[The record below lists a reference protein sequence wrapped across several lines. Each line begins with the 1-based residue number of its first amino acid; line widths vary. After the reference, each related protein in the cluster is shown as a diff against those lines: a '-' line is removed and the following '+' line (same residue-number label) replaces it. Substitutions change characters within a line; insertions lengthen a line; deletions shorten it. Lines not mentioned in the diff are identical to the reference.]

1 MNETENKY
9 IVLQRPKLKVFL
21 NAGEEPWIAPVGHE
35 NFAFG
40 EPEEAILIS
49 LIFDTCTIAIVQE
62 ITDLLTT
69 RWGKEISPVHI
80 DHFIEYFKQN
90 HVAQKLENCSFQ
102 DTTLLGNE
110 LDGCSIPFK
119 EFTCDIPITS
129 EKMLIDKIQSN
140 PRNAFPMCQSFFR
153 SYMRERYMPSEQE
166 RDVWYYADN
175 FALNFMSMHGLIC
188 PATDYTYQSEERP
201 VKISDKDGI
210 LITLGVFAFALVSI
224 NIVVALT
231 VNDILPDEMFFWLA
245 GVILVVSVAMAV
257 ILVVNKCKYKSP
269 KGKKLTLK
277 DKLKLQWKD
286 MKLGA
291 KQNEGVF
298 VLLAIVA
305 IIIGLFFLGRWMC
318 DSQNEIIAF
327 IGFMLAVGP
336 TAYILDKLGLLKR
349 RR

>member
-1 MNETENKY
+1 
-9 IVLQRPKLKVFL
+9 
-21 NAGEEPWIAPVGHE
+21 
-35 NFAFG
+35 
-40 EPEEAILIS
+40 
-49 LIFDTCTIAIVQE
+49 
-62 ITDLLTT
+62 
-69 RWGKEISPVHI
+69 
-80 DHFIEYFKQN
+80 
-90 HVAQKLENCSFQ
+90 
-102 DTTLLGNE
+102 
-110 LDGCSIPFK
+110 
-119 EFTCDIPITS
+119 
-129 EKMLIDKIQSN
+129 
-140 PRNAFPMCQSFFR
+140 
-153 SYMRERYMPSEQE
+153 
-166 RDVWYYADN
+166 
-175 FALNFMSMHGLIC
+175 
-188 PATDYTYQSEERP
+188 
-201 VKISDKDGI
+201 
-210 LITLGVFAFALVSI
+210 
-224 NIVVALT
+224 
-231 VNDILPDEMFFWLA
+231 
-245 GVILVVSVAMAV
+245 MAV

>member
-201 VKISDKDGI
+201 VKFSDKDGI
-210 LITLGVFAFALVSI
+210 LIILGTMAFVFVFGNIIGVLAINHILLDGTFGWLLGIVFVVGVVMAALLI
-224 NIVVALT
+224 
-231 VNDILPDEMFFWLA
+231 
-245 GVILVVSVAMAV
+245 
-257 ILVVNKCKYKSP
+257 VNKCKYKSP

-318 DSQNEIIAF
+318 DSKNEIIAF